1 MAAIVATKAYRTAPT
16 DALLVIAGLPPIQH
30 VILSRYI
37 KNLLIKLNTPN
48 NNNTL
53 TNRAINE
60 LKLPEAIHSIVK
72 DVKEYGIDKMVETD
86 TTHPAAIKSC
96 NIYFNHLPPTKGV
109 NFYTDGSKT
118 ENTVGAAVYLDDPS
132 KRHYWQSVASLNN
145 HCTINQAESLAILHS
160 LKYIKTNIQHFK
172 RTTINILSDSRTAL
186 HQLNK
191 GNRQLP
197 IINNCL
203 QIIGEIG
210 QVVSINLYWVRGH
223 TGIYG
228 NEKADALAKKAHT
241 ITSNCSYA
249 AISLSVIKNKL
260 NAVIMDK
267 WQKEWDASTTGR
279 LTHQFL
285 PNISKRMTLNFFN
298 INHAIT
304 QLLTAHGNFRAYLY
318 RFLKKGS
325 STCNCGIEEDED
337 PYHVIFTCANHRAHR
352 PPLRDRLQAEGHH
365 WPCTLEAL
373 LHNKK
378 IFSTFKAFVAKL
390 RLADYHRNNTHMN

>member
-1 MAAIVATKAYRTAPT
+1 MAAIVATKAYQTAPT

-30 VILSRYI
+30 VILTRYI
-37 KNLLIKLNTPN
+37 KNFLTKL
-48 NNNTL
+48 NTL
-53 TNRAINE
+53 TNRTINE

-72 DVKEYGIDKMVETD
+72 DIKDYGIDKTVETD
-86 TTHPAAIKSC
+86 PTHPAVIESC
-96 NIYFNHLPPTKGV
+96 NIYFNHPLPTKEA
-109 NFYTDGSKT
+109 NFYTDGFKT
-118 ENTVGAAVYLDDPS
+118 DNTVGAAVYLDDLS
-132 KRHYWQSVASLNN
+132 KRHYWKSVASLNN

-172 RTTINILSDSRTAL
+172 RTAINILSDSRTTL
-186 HQLNK
+186 HQLNN

-203 QIIGEIG
+203 QIIGEIS

-249 AISLSVIKNKL
+249 AIPLSVIKSKL
-260 NAVIMDK
+260 SAIIMDN

-285 PNISKRMTLNFFN
+285 PNISKRMTLKFFN
-298 INHAIT
+298 AIT
-304 QLLTAHGNFRAYLY
+304 QLLISGPISTVLS
-318 RFLKKGS
+318 KKEVVPA
-325 STCNCGIEEDED
+325 IAE
-337 PYHVIFTCANHRAHR
+337 
-352 PPLRDRLQAEGHH
+352 LRKTR
-365 WPCTLEAL
+365 TL
-373 LHNKK
+373 
-378 IFSTFKAFVAKL
+378 T
-390 RLADYHRNNTHMN
+390 T